1 MAFRIFLDAN
11 ILLDFT
17 LKRDKNYTTA
27 RQLIEWAVKGRVQA
41 YVTPAVVQVMCQR
54 LVEAYGT
61 ERAKELLLAL
71 LAEVQVIDT
80 GHEITVNALHSKMNN
95 MEDALSYYTA
105 LHHKLDYFITRNNDL
120 PKAAIPGLPVCTPE
134 EFLKHNEAGA
144 PIKMKGES
152 N

>member
-1 MAFRIFLDAN
+1 MAFRIFLDTG

-17 LKRDKNYTTA
+17 LKRPDHSAA
-27 RQLIEWAVKGRVQA
+27 RQLMEWAVKGRVQA
-41 YVTPAVVQVMCQR
+41 YITPAVVQVIGQR
-54 LVEAYGT
+54 LAMAYGA

-80 GHEITVNALHSKMNN
+80 GHEITVNALHSKMTN

-120 PKAAIPGLPVCTPE
+120 SKVAIPALPVCTPE
-134 EFLKHNEAGA
+134 EFLKHN
-144 PIKMKGES
+144 S
-152 N
+152 